1 MSNQAQMQRMPEDIA
16 TQYNQTEKP
25 SGRIETNAPKKAKI
39 KTPKKL
45 ANQYIF
51 TRELGHGGHA
61 KVFLARR
68 LSDNKLAAIKQL
80 RIDSIKNWKEYTLFH
95 REAAVLST
103 LDIPGVVKL
112 YEAFDSLEE
121 EPPCSYII
129 QEYIVGPTLKEVLSS
144 GYRFSMSQIYELV
157 LQLLDILK
165 KLQAHD
171 PPVIH
176 RDIKPSNIILR
187 NWDHDRFD
195 VCLIDFGA
203 VSNAQVQTGGSTIA
217 GTCGYM
223 SPEQNLGRAT
233 PASDTYALAALTAY
247 LLSGVDPADMKS
259 ADLRLII
266 DPYVENHPRPLVQTL
281 RQMLEPNM
289 EKRLSDITELQ
300 KRFKA
305 FKNGQYECI
314 TDEGALATTD
324 LEEKLKQVRYLCQPL
339 NIDIWQALPNDPN
352 QRPALPE
359 SIFRT
364 HPRFQ
369 NYISVSEIARQY
381 DAVGPVLGGSSLLL
395 YTAVW
400 IHIMISNIDIIS
412 IIPFVV
418 LGSIGF
424 ILFLIMII
432 PFVNICVCL
441 LLRKFN
447 KRNISAILDESIV
460 NSQTCSA
467 HQELYQYGQKTI
479 ATITE
484 ISYIPTPKPVNVNND
499 MLRIETPPVYRI
511 WYKFNPPDD
520 AYLDD
525 LIHHIDI
532 HNDPAGKFKEGYPL
546 PILYRAAGDDPTVIT
561 DSMPFPLPFGDM
573 ECNTDYIYQEQS
585 DSA

>member
-1 MSNQAQMQRMPEDIA
+1 MSNQAKMQRMSEDIA
-16 TQYNQTEKP
+16 TQYNKTEVP
-25 SGRIETNAPKKAKI
+25 SGSIVTNAPEKAKI
-39 KTPKKL
+39 KTPEKL
-45 ANQYIF
+45 ADRYTF
-51 TRELGHGGHA
+51 TRELGHGGHS

-68 LSDNKLAAIKQL
+68 LSDNKLAAVKQL

-95 REAAVLST
+95 REAKVLST

-129 QEYIVGPTLKEVLSS
+129 QEYIDGPTLKEVLSS

-203 VSNAQVQTGGSTIA
+203 VSNAQVQAGGSTIA

-247 LLSGVDPADMKS
+247 LLSGVAPADMKT

-289 EKRLSDITELQ
+289 ESRLSDITEL
-300 KRFKA
+300 KRRFKA
-305 FKNGQYECI
+305 FKDGQYEYI
-314 TDEGALATTD
+314 TYDGALAPTD
-324 LEEKLKQVRYLCQPL
+324 LEEKLKQVRYLCQPM

-352 QRPALPE
+352 QRPALSE

-364 HPRFQ
+364 YPRFQ
-369 NYISVSEIARQY
+369 NYISESKILSQY
-381 DAVGPVLGGSSLLL
+381 NVIGPVIGCSIILLL
-395 YTAVW
+395 IAALMYTLFLNSSMV
-400 IHIMISNIDIIS
+400 
-412 IIPFVV
+412 F
-418 LGSIGF
+418 LLLTGF
-424 ILFLIMII
+424 ILFGFMTI
-432 PFVNICVCL
+432 PFVHICVPL
-441 LLRKFN
+441 LLRIFN
-447 KRNISAILDESIV
+447 KRNISAILDESV
-460 NSQTCSA
+460 VLSQTCSA
-467 HQELYQYGQKTI
+467 HQKLYQYGQKTI

-484 ISYIPTPKPVNVNND
+484 ISYIPISKLVNINNG
-499 MLRIETPPVYRI
+499 MQRVETPPVYRI

-520 AYLDD
+520 AYLED
-525 LIHHIDI
+525 LIHYIDI
-532 HNDPAGKFKEGYPL
+532 HNDPTGKFKVGDPL
-546 PILYRAAGDDPTVIT
+546 PILYRAAGNDPSIIT
-561 DSMPFPLPFGDM
+561 DSMPFPLPFEDM
-573 ECNTDYIYQEQS
+573 EYNTDYIYRAQ
-585 DSA
+585 AGR

>member
-1 MSNQAQMQRMPEDIA
+1 MQRMSENIA
-16 TQYNQTEKP
+16 TQSNKTEVP
-25 SGRIETNAPKKAKI
+25 SGSIVTNAPEKAKI
-39 KTPKKL
+39 KTPEKL
-45 ANQYIF
+45 ADRYTF
-51 TRELGHGGHA
+51 TRELGYGGHS
-61 KVFLARR
+61 KVFLSRR
-68 LSDNKLAAIKQL
+68 LSDNKLAAVKQL
-80 RIDSIKNWKEYTLFH
+80 RIDSVKNWKEYTLFH
-95 REAAVLST
+95 REAEVLST
-103 LDIPGVVKL
+103 LDIPGIAKL

-121 EPPCSYII
+121 DPPCSYII
-129 QEYIVGPTLKEVLSS
+129 QEYIDGPTLKEVLSS

-203 VSNAQVQTGGSTIA
+203 VSNAQVQAGGSTIA

-247 LLSGVDPADMKS
+247 LLSGVAPADMKT

-289 EKRLSDITELQ
+289 ERRLSDIAELQ
-300 KRFKA
+300 RRFRA
-305 FKNGQYECI
+305 FRDGRYEVV
-314 TDEGALATTD
+314 TYDGALAATN

-352 QRPALPE
+352 QRPAL
-359 SIFRT
+359 SKTIFRT
-364 HPRFQ
+364 YPRFQ
-369 NYISVSEIARQY
+369 NYISESKILSQY
-381 DAVGPVLGGSSLLL
+381 NVIGPVIGCSIILLL
-395 YTAVW
+395 IAALMYTLYLNSSMV
-400 IHIMISNIDIIS
+400 
-412 IIPFVV
+412 F
-418 LGSIGF
+418 LLLTGF
-424 ILFLIMII
+424 ILFGFMTI
-432 PFVNICVCL
+432 PFVHICVPL
-441 LLRKFN
+441 LLRIFN

-460 NSQTCSA
+460 KPHTCSA
-467 HQELYQYGQKTI
+467 HQKLYQYGQKTI

-484 ISYIPTPKPVNVNND
+484 ISYIPISKLVNINNG
-499 MLRIETPPVYRI
+499 MQRVETPPVYRI

-532 HNDPAGKFKEGYPL
+532 HNDPAGKFKVGDPL

-573 ECNTDYIYQEQS
+573 ECNTDYIYQEQLNN
-585 DSA
+585 

>member
-1 MSNQAQMQRMPEDIA
+1 MSNKARKKRTPKDTA
-16 TQYNQTEKP
+16 TRYNQTKTL
-25 SGRIETNAPKKAKI
+25 SDSIVTNASEKAKI
-39 KTPKKL
+39 KTPEKL
-45 ANQYIF
+45 ADQYTFIQ
-51 TRELGHGGHA
+51 ELGHGGHA

-68 LSDNKLAAIKQL
+68 LSDNKLAAVKQL

-95 REAAVLST
+95 REAKVLST

-112 YEAFDSLEE
+112 YDACDSLEE
-121 EPPCSYII
+121 DPPCSYII
-129 QEYIVGPTLKEVLSS
+129 QEYIDGPTLKEVFNS
-144 GYRFSMSQIYELV
+144 GYRFSLSQIYEIV

-165 KLQAHD
+165 KLQAHH

-187 NWDHDRFD
+187 NWDRECID

-203 VSNAQVQTGGSTIA
+203 VSNAQVQSGGSTIA

-223 SPEQNLGRAT
+223 SPEQNLGHAT

-247 LLSGVDPADMKS
+247 LLSGVEPANMKS

-289 EKRLSDITELQ
+289 ERRLSDITELQ
-300 KRFKA
+300 RRFRA
-305 FKNGQYECI
+305 FRDGQYECI
-314 TDEGALATTD
+314 TYDGAIATTD

-339 NIDIWQALPNDPN
+339 NIDIWQALPNNPN
-352 QRPALPE
+352 QRPALSE

-364 HPRFQ
+364 SPRFQ
-369 NYISVSEIARQY
+369 NYLSESKITSQY
-381 DAVGPVLGGSSLLL
+381 DVVGPVLGCSIILLLIASLLYIL
-395 YTAVW
+395 LSSTSTGV
-400 IHIMISNIDIIS
+400 
-412 IIPFVV
+412 FVFAI
-418 LGSIGF
+418 IGF
-424 ILFLIMII
+424 ILFVLMTI
-432 PFVNICVCL
+432 PFVHICVCL

-447 KRNISAILDESIV
+447 KRNVSAIMDISIV
-460 NSQTCSA
+460 TPQTCSA
-467 HQELYQYGQKTI
+467 HQMLYQYGQKTI

-484 ISYIPTPKPVNVNND
+484 ISYIPTSKPVDTNNA

-532 HNDPAGKFKEGYPL
+532 HNDPEGKFKVGDPL
-546 PILYRAAGDDPTVIT
+546 PILYRAAGDDPTIIT

-573 ECNTDYIYQEQS
+573 EYNTDYIYR
-585 DSA
+585 A

>member
-1 MSNQAQMQRMPEDIA
+1 MSNKARKKRTPKDTA
-16 TQYNQTEKP
+16 TRYNQTKTL
-25 SGRIETNAPKKAKI
+25 SDSIVTNASEKAKI
-39 KTPKKL
+39 KTPEKL
-45 ANQYIF
+45 ADQYTF
-51 TRELGHGGHA
+51 TQELGHGGHA

-68 LSDNKLAAIKQL
+68 LSDNKLAAVKQL

-95 REAAVLST
+95 REAKVLST

-112 YEAFDSLEE
+112 YDACDSLEE
-121 EPPCSYII
+121 DPPCSYII
-129 QEYIVGPTLKEVLSS
+129 QEYIDGPTLKEVFNS
-144 GYRFSMSQIYELV
+144 GYRFSLSQIYEIV

-165 KLQAHD
+165 KLQAHH

-187 NWDHDRFD
+187 NWDRECID

-203 VSNAQVQTGGSTIA
+203 VSNAQVQSGGSTIA

-223 SPEQNLGRAT
+223 SPEQNLGHAT

-247 LLSGVDPADMKS
+247 LLSGVEPANMKS

-289 EKRLSDITELQ
+289 ESRLSDITELQ
-300 KRFKA
+300 RRFKA

-314 TDEGALATTD
+314 TYDGAIATTD

-339 NIDIWQALPNDPN
+339 NIDIWQALPNNPN
-352 QRPALPE
+352 QRPALSE

-364 HPRFQ
+364 SPRFQ
-369 NYISVSEIARQY
+369 NYLSESKIMSQY
-381 DAVGPVLGGSSLLL
+381 DVVGPVLGCSIILLLIASLLYIL
-395 YTAVW
+395 L
-400 IHIMISNIDIIS
+400 SNISTGVFAFAI
-412 IIPFVV
+412 
-418 LGSIGF
+418 IGF
-424 ILFLIMII
+424 ILFVLMTI
-432 PFVNICVCL
+432 PFVHICVCL

-447 KRNISAILDESIV
+447 KRNVSAIMDISIV
-460 NSQTCSA
+460 TPQTCSA
-467 HQELYQYGQKTI
+467 HQMLYQYGQKTI

-484 ISYIPTPKPVNVNND
+484 ISYIPTSKPVDPNSA

-532 HNDPAGKFKEGYPL
+532 HNDPEGKFKVGDPL
-546 PILYRAAGDDPTVIT
+546 PILYRAAGDDPTIIT

-573 ECNTDYIYQEQS
+573 EYNTDYIYR
-585 DSA
+585 A

>member
-1 MSNQAQMQRMPEDIA
+1 MSNKARKKRTPKDTA
-16 TQYNQTEKP
+16 TRYNQTKTL
-25 SGRIETNAPKKAKI
+25 SDSIVTNASEKAKI
-39 KTPKKL
+39 KTLEKL
-45 ANQYIF
+45 ADQYTFIQ
-51 TRELGHGGHA
+51 ELGHGGHA

-68 LSDNKLAAIKQL
+68 LSDNKLAAVKQL

-95 REAAVLST
+95 REAKVLST

-112 YEAFDSLEE
+112 YDACDSLEE
-121 EPPCSYII
+121 DPPCSYII
-129 QEYIVGPTLKEVLSS
+129 QEYIDGPTLKEVFNS
-144 GYRFSMSQIYELV
+144 GYRFSLSQIYEIV

-165 KLQAHD
+165 KLQAHH

-187 NWDHDRFD
+187 NWDRECID

-203 VSNAQVQTGGSTIA
+203 VSNAQVQAGGSTIA
-217 GTCGYM
+217 GTYGYM

-233 PASDTYALAALTAY
+233 SASDTYALAALTTY
-247 LLSGVDPADMKS
+247 LLSGVEPANMKS

-289 EKRLSDITELQ
+289 ERRLSDITELQ
-300 KRFKA
+300 RRFRA
-305 FKNGQYECI
+305 FRDGQYECI
-314 TDEGALATTD
+314 TCDGALATTD

-339 NIDIWQALPNDPN
+339 NIDIWQTLPNNPN
-352 QRPALPE
+352 QRPALSE

-364 HPRFQ
+364 SPRFQ
-369 NYISVSEIARQY
+369 NYLSESKITSQY
-381 DAVGPVLGGSSLLL
+381 DVVGPVLGCSIILLLIASLLYIL
-395 YTAVW
+395 LSSTSTGV
-400 IHIMISNIDIIS
+400 
-412 IIPFVV
+412 FVFAI
-418 LGSIGF
+418 IGF
-424 ILFLIMII
+424 ILFVLMTI
-432 PFVNICVCL
+432 PFVHICVCL

-447 KRNISAILDESIV
+447 KRNVSAIMDISIV
-460 NSQTCSA
+460 TPQTCSA
-467 HQELYQYGQKTI
+467 HQMLYQYGQKTI

-484 ISYIPTPKPVNVNND
+484 ISYIPTSKPVDTNNA

-532 HNDPAGKFKEGYPL
+532 HNDPTGKFKVGDPL

-573 ECNTDYIYQEQS
+573 EYNTDYIYR
-585 DSA
+585 A